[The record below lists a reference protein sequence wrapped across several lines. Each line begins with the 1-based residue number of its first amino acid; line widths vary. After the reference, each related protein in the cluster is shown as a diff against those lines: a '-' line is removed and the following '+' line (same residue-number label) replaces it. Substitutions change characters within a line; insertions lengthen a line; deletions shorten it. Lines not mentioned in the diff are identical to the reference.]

1 MGFNDSIISE
11 FRQHQG
17 EVGGPFK
24 GAPMLLLTTTGAKS
38 GMERTNPMMYLP
50 DGDRYLVFASY
61 AGRDE
66 NPAWYHN
73 LVANPTVTVEVGNDR
88 FAATAQVLQRSERD
102 KFYAQQTALYP
113 GFADY
118 EKKTSRIIPVVALTR
133 AS

>member
-1 MGFNDSIISE
+1 MGFNDDVISE
-11 FRQHQG
+11 FREHNG

-24 GAPMLLLTTTGAKS
+24 GAPILLLTTTGAKS
-38 GMERTNPMMYLP
+38 GMQRTNPMMYLP
-50 DGDRYLVFASY
+50 DGDRCLVFASY

-66 NPAWYHN
+66 NPAWFHN
-73 LVANPTVTVEVGNDR
+73 LVADPSVTVEIGTDK
-88 FAATAQVLQRSERD
+88 FAATAEVLERAERD
-102 KFYAQQTALYP
+102 KFYARQAELYP